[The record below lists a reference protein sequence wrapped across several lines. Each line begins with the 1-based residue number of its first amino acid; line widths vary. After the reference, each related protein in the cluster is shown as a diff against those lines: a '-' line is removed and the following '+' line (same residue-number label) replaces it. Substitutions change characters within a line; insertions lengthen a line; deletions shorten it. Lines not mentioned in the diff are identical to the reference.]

1 MLADP
6 KSLHS
11 DLGVQTWRAEDDY
24 EGHILLQEDIVNLW
38 KQGEDKMNWFEVVS
52 YIEISN
58 LQMRIMNAA
67 TLPFLQKWECSHPPI
82 SAEVLLKS

>member
-11 DLGVQTWRAEDDY
+11 DLGVQTWWAEDDY

-58 LQMRIMNAA
+58 LQMRIINAA
-67 TLPFLQKWECSHPPI
+67 TLPLRTTVLKFLQKFC
-82 SAEVLLKS
+82 

>member
-6 KSLHS
+6 KSLHC
-11 DLGVQTWRAEDDY
+11 DLGEQTWRAEDDY
-24 EGHILLQEDIVNLW
+24 EGHILLQEDIVNLR

>member
-38 KQGEDKMNWFEVVS
+38 KQGEDRTNWFEVVS
-52 YIEISN
+52 YICGHPKLSN
-58 LQMRIMNAA
+58 AYYERRYPPTA
-67 TLPFLQKWECSHPPI
+67 PFYAEI
-82 SAEVLLKS
+82 SAEFLQN

>member
-11 DLGVQTWRAEDDY
+11 DLGVQAWGAEDDY

-38 KQGEDKMNWFEVVS
+38 KLGEDKMNWFEVVS

>member
-6 KSLHS
+6 KSLHC
-11 DLGVQTWRAEDDY
+11 DLGVQAWRAEDDD

-58 LQMRIMNAA
+58 LQMRIINCRSSAKILIELGVMVSTSAD
-67 TLPFLQKWECSHPPI
+67 FL
-82 SAEVLLKS
+82 L

>member
-6 KSLHS
+6 KSLHC

-24 EGHILLQEDIVNLW
+24 EGHILLQEDIVNLR
-38 KQGEDKMNWFEVVS
+38 KQGEDKMNRFEVVS

-67 TLPFLQKWECSHPPI
+67 TLPLRTTVLKFLQKFC
-82 SAEVLLKS
+82 

>member
-6 KSLHS
+6 KSLHC

-24 EGHILLQEDIVNLW
+24 EGHILLQEDIVNLR
-38 KQGEDKMNWFEVVS
+38 KQGEDKMNRFEVVS

>member
-11 DLGVQTWRAEDDY
+11 DLGVQAWRAEDDY
-24 EGHILLQEDIVNLW
+24 KGHILLQEDIVNLW
-38 KQGEDKMNWFEVVS
+38 KQGEDRTNWFEVVS

-58 LQMRIMNAA
+58 LQMRIINCRSSAKILIELGVMVSTSAD
-67 TLPFLQKWECSHPPI
+67 FL
-82 SAEVLLKS
+82 L

>member
-11 DLGVQTWRAEDDY
+11 DLGVQAWRAEDDD

-58 LQMRIMNAA
+58 LQMRIINCRSSAKILIELGA
-67 TLPFLQKWECSHPPI
+67 IVSI
-82 SAEVLLKS
+82 SAEVLQKS

>member
-6 KSLHS
+6 KSLHC